1 MGRSQGVRLLLV
13 GFVLLVGLGIA
24 LATGAVRAGKP
35 APAPTTPPPPLLG
48 TAKGGVFSGSGVT
61 FHYPPT
67 WRTLPQPA
75 SPVQGPGPLGRI
87 VLGSGTGTD
96 RVLVEAFRLATPIT
110 DSTKTVFL
118 AQVSQEVSAF
128 ASAENGSLR
137 SKVTAT
143 TLGSLPAYTARA
155 EWPGPGGVTM
165 TGRFYFAYQG
175 YAVYE
180 VSCQRATTASAEID
194 AGCRQIVTTFR
205 TA

>member
-1 MGRSQGVRLLLV
+1 MVRSQGVRLLLA

-24 LATGAVRAGKP
+24 VATGAVRAGKP
-35 APAPTTPPPPLLG
+35 APAPTAPPLPPLG
-48 TAKGGVFSGSGVT
+48 TAADGVFSGSGVT
-61 FHYPPT
+61 FDYPQT

-75 SPVQGPGPLGRI
+75 APEQGPGPVGRI
-87 VLGSGTGTD
+87 VLGTGTGTD
-96 RVLVEAFRLATPIT
+96 RVLVEAFRLAAPIT
-110 DSTKTVFL
+110 DSTKAVFL

-128 ASAENGSLR
+128 ASAEQGTLR

-165 TGRFYFAYQG
+165 VGRFYFAYQG

-180 VSCQRATTASAEID
+180 VSCQRATTAPAEID
-194 AGCRQIVTTFR
+194 AGCDQIVTTFR
-205 TA
+205 AS